1 MLEFIRTHQR
11 LMQFIL
17 LLIIFPSFA
26 FLGIESYLRMSD
38 KEPPVAKVAGQ
49 TISQG
54 EWDAAQARQAER
66 FKQIF
71 GEQFNASMFD
81 SPEAKQGVLE
91 NLLAQKAMSA
101 YVVDNNLSVSN
112 DTLRN
117 TILEIPGLKNPDG
130 QFDKQRYQQLLAAQ
144 GLTPEKFEAGLKH
157 DLAVQQVNAVVQGT
171 AFSPKTVVA
180 RVSTLNQQA
189 REVQELVLPLQ
200 SFRSQVKVTD
210 AMAEEYYKQHPA
222 QFAIPE
228 TIKAEFVVFNPDI
241 VEDKIEISEAD
252 IKAYYEQNLARY
264 KTDEQRRASH
274 ILIAANKDAP
284 AADKAA
290 AKAKAEKLL
299 AQLRKNPNDFAK
311 LAKEN
316 SQDTGSAERGGDLDF
331 FGKGM
336 MVKPF
341 EDAAYALKEGDISD
355 VVQSDF
361 GFHIIRLTAV
371 KAAATR
377 ALSEVKANITDEIR
391 RQKVGKKYSEMAEV
405 FTNMVYEQPDSLKPV
420 ADKLGLKIETISGL
434 TRKPST
440 AYPKTAAFNQAK
452 FLQALFSDEATK
464 SKRNTEAIEV
474 SPQFLIAGRVV
485 EYKPVTQTPLPLVRQ
500 QVEESILLYE
510 TEKLALKAGEAKL
523 AELRSGGTAEFSTTK
538 SVSRNSNSTSSST
551 TPPPAVTA
559 IMKADVSKLP
569 AYVGVNLGGMGYR
582 IFRINKI
589 TEETADAASG
599 KAEEQQVNEFLA
611 AQEMAAYLGV
621 IKKRAK
627 AEILKPTTMAKA
639 APATVPLKQ

>member
-49 TISQG
+49 SISQG

-71 GEQFNASMFD
+71 GEQFNPSMFD
-81 SPEAKQGVLE
+81 SPEAKQDVLE

-130 QFDKQRYQQLLAAQ
+130 QFDKQRYQQLLVVQ
-144 GLTPEKFEAGLKH
+144 GLTPEKFEASLKH

-189 REVQELVLPLQ
+189 REAQELVLPLQ

-241 VEDKIEISEAD
+241 VEDKIETSEAD

-336 MVKPF
+336 MVKPI
-341 EDAAYALKEGDISD
+341 EDAAYALKEGDINGD

-434 TRKPST
+434 TRKPSA

-485 EYKPVTQTPLPLVRQ
+485 EYKPVTQTPLTLVRQ

-538 SVSRNSNSTSSST
+538 SVSRNSNST

-589 TEETADAASG
+589 TEEIADAASG

-611 AQEMAAYLGV
+611 TQEMAAYLGV